1 MQCGWRAT
9 FTDRGTPLTILVEH
23 KGRCTKP
30 LRGSFLAILSCSCIS
45 FDALSFLR

>member
-1 MQCGWRAT
+1 MIGRLSN
-9 FTDRGTPLTILVEH
+9 DREVAVHRIIES
-23 KGRCTKP
+23 CTKP